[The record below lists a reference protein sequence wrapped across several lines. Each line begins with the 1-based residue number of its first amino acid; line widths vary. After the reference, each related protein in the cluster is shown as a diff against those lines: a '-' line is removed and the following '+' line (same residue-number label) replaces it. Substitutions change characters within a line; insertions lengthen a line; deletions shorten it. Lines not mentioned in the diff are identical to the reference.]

1 MSLGLGWTFSLLVV
15 CENSLDH
22 RTYSLF
28 LYCVHKYV
36 ITSEEKLQV
45 KFIPYKNEELI
56 GKNVLINHLHIHS
69 INRRYIKKDNKL
81 LICLLD
87 QDFNCLLICR
97 FVQELCLG
105 IKNQDKNFI
114 LQINFHKFWGSS
126 FVNHWY

>member
-1 MSLGLGWTFSLLVV
+1 MV

-28 LYCVHKYV
+28 LHCVHKYV

-45 KFIPYKNEELI
+45 KFIPYKNEELF
-56 GKNVLINHLHIHS
+56 GKNVLINHLQIHS
-69 INRRYIKKDNKL
+69 INRRYIKKVNKL

-114 LQINFHKFWGSS
+114 LQIDFHKF
-126 FVNHWY
+126 